1 MDLPMELSIFEILRR
16 DIIAASELLGSAV
29 GATSPHQMLM
39 VRMCPLSPPPS
50 HHHRI
55 QMRPLMHLE
64 HRKPANAALDD
75 LLVVIVCDRVVQ
87 EMMSAVGGVMVDW
100 SILSGVWAARC
111 EPWWGF
117 QFWSGTRSIF
127 RSFS

>member
-1 MDLPMELSIFEILRR
+1 MDLPTELSIFEILRR

-75 LLVVIVCDRVVQ
+75 LLVVIVCVSSSTGDDVGG
-87 EMMSAVGGVMVDW
+87 GGVMVDW

-111 EPWWGF
+111 EPWWNI

>member
-1 MDLPMELSIFEILRR
+1 MDLPTELSIFEILRR

-75 LLVVIVCDRVVQ
+75 LLVVIVCVSSSTGDD
-87 EMMSAVGGVMVDW
+87 VGGGGCHGRLVDFEW
-100 SILSGVWAARC
+100 CLGGTVRTVVEHPILERHSVD
-111 EPWWGF
+111 F
-117 QFWSGTRSIF
+117 LQF
-127 RSFS
+127 

>member
-1 MDLPMELSIFEILRR
+1 MELSIFEILRR

-75 LLVVIVCDRVVQ
+75 LLVVIVCVSSSTGDD
-87 EMMSAVGGVMVDW
+87 VGGGGCHGRCK
-100 SILSGVWAARC
+100 ILNQYIRIYRYWYVHMRTVGSVR
-111 EPWWGF
+111 
-117 QFWSGTRSIF
+117 
-127 RSFS
+127 

>member
-1 MDLPMELSIFEILRR
+1 MDLPTELSIFEILRR

-39 VRMCPLSPPPS
+39 VRMCPLSPPTS

-75 LLVVIVCDRVVQ
+75 LLVVIVCVSSSTGDD
-87 EMMSAVGGVMVDW
+87 VGGGGCHGQNSSVELAAQLDVPRKAPRDFVHAMVK
-100 SILSGVWAARC
+100 V
-111 EPWWGF
+111 
-117 QFWSGTRSIF
+117 
-127 RSFS
+127 